1 MLRAHGPDCKAS
13 WHARRRSVRGL
24 LPASSA
30 QVCLACCSGTDIGG
44 TAGFASI
51 IGLLLQVMLVVIVA
65 RLIFVWWQ
73 RRNMP
78 APAYAPR
85 YNIAPTVSGHHLA
98 VNRLVAG
105 SNPAQGANKINE
117 LSKVFQLKNLPK
129 SVWGNIWGNNL
140 QISSPR
146 RSRGRPCCHCGGV
159 SGVAVGVN

>member
-85 YNIAPTVSGHHLA
+85 YNIAPTVSAIIWLLTGWSL
-98 VNRLVAG
+98 VRIRPREPTKSTSYLRFSNLKIYRNRF
-105 SNPAQGANKINE
+105 GATSGATIYKFHR
-117 LSKVFQLKNLPK
+117 L
-129 SVWGNIWGNNL
+129 
-140 QISSPR
+140 
-146 RSRGRPCCHCGGV
+146 
-159 SGVAVGVN
+159 GVAVAAHAVTVVGYQA